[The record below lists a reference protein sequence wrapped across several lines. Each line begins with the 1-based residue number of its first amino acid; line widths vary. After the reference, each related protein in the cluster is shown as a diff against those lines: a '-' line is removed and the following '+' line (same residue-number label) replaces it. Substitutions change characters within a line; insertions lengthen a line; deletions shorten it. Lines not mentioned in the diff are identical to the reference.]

1 MPDFRAGERA
11 LAFLWA
17 AAERVGAA
25 GQVII
30 QSQHPSHYAFD
41 AVARQDLAG
50 FYKHELKFRAEL
62 GYPPFRR
69 LAFVTA
75 RGRTPAETAALAERA
90 SAALAAATEL
100 TVYPPLPDRRER
112 MRRIVVKGRADLP
125 RRLEG
130 ALASF
135 REGGAPRR
143 GIIDVEVDPLEWPF

>member
-1 MPDFRAGERA
+1 
-11 LAFLWA
+11 

-90 SAALAAATEL
+90 SAALAAASEL